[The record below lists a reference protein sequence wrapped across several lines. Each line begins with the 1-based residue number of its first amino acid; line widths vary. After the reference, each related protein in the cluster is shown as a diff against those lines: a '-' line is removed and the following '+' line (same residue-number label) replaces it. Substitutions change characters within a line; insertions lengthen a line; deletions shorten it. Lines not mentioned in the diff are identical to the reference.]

1 MSGRNTMNRASNSG
15 PSNTGIDTEAERLS
29 RRLQHLHLPVANVTR
44 IMRQILPQHAKV
56 TDDMKETVPQLVTRF
71 IHHITKKANER
82 CQREQRRTVT
92 AEDVLWAM
100 NKIGLTNYVGPLT
113 LYLHKYREQEA
124 ESSLNSRKS
133 NNVRPNFELAL
144 APPIGSASV
153 FPINCPPMPTYS
165 YPYFPPNGLFYD
177 HAAATMRGFNMNFR
191 NEMVVNDDSP
201 AESSSSSSSSN
212 YGLPGINDPYGQ

>member
-1 MSGRNTMNRASNSG
+1 MSGRNTMNRASNS
-15 PSNTGIDTEAERLS
+15 EAERLS